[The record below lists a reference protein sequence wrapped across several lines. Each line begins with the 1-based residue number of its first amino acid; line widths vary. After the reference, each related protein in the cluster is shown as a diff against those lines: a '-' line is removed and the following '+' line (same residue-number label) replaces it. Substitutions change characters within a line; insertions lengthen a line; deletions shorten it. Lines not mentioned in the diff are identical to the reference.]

1 MGETKRTGT
10 LADFLNGYQILDC
23 HQLLYDE
30 SSKPQT
36 IVTND
41 GEVVITLEAGL
52 LRMVQ
57 DRLNPR
63 NAGRMVISP
72 RFVSPNKDIAFHLDS
87 FNIGSDGKSGMKI
100 FSSEEIDSLLSSKG
114 EPFRLQPVEL

>member
-1 MGETKRTGT
+1 
-10 LADFLNGYQILDC
+10 
-23 HQLLYDE
+23 
-30 SSKPQT
+30 
-36 IVTND
+36 
-41 GEVVITLEAGL
+41 
-52 LRMVQ
+52 MVQ